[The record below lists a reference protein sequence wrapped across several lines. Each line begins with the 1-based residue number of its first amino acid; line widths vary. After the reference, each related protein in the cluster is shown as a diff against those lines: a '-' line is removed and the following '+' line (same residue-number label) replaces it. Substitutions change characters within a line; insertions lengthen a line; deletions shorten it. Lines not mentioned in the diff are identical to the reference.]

1 MIIWKLEK
9 GLFQQSTLIQT
20 KPVWKMNNQRMT
32 VLRTTVQEQLSKN
45 NCPRTTVQKWLFE
58 NSNKKP
64 TKTIVL

>member
-32 VLRTTVQEQLSKN
+32 VLLRTTVQEQLFKN
-45 NCPRTTVQKWLFE
+45 GSLK
-58 NSNKKP
+58 SAIKKP
-64 TKTIVL
+64 TKNHNVVTNCFCL